1 LCQGRDRTWRGAAPD
16 GNIASN
22 PGCRTRSIR
31 SRILIIDD
39 DRELAA
45 MLAEFLDLEG
55 FDVVVAFEAPEPP
68 LELPPGPPP
77 DLVVLDVMLPGRSG
91 FELLRELRAREARL
105 PILMLTARGDAVDRI
120 LGLELGADDY
130 LSKPFDPRELA
141 ARIRAVLRRASTP
154 AQAADEDEDA
164 ATELRAGPLLLDLA
178 RRRADLGGEALELT
192 AAEFRVLARLVRDA
206 GRLVSR
212 AELTEDA
219 LGRKLTLYDRA
230 IDTHVSNLRRK
241 LERAAAARPAT
252 PREAGAPAGAGAA
265 PGIEIRSV
273 RGAGYELL
281 TGAPR

>member
-1 LCQGRDRTWRGAAPD
+1 MAGRDAGRQHRLEPCHREH
-16 GNIASN
+16 
-22 PGCRTRSIR
+22 PIR

-45 MLAEFLDLEG
+45 MLAEFLDREG
-55 FDVVVAFEAPEPP
+55 FEVAVAFEAPEPP
-68 LELPPGPPP
+68 LEWPPGPPP

-141 ARIRAVLRRASTP
+141 ARIRAVLRRASAPTP
-154 AQAADEDEDA
+154 AASDDDPDA
-164 ATELRAGPLLLDLA
+164 ALRAGGLLLDLP
-178 RRRADLGGEALELT
+178 RRRAEFGGQPLELT
-192 AAEFRVLARLVRDA
+192 GAEFRVLARLVRDA

-241 LERAAAARPAT
+241 LERAAAALTGPS
-252 PREAGAPAGAGAA
+252 GAA
-265 PGIEIRSV
+265 GGAAAAGGLEIRAV

-281 TGAPR
+281 TDPGR

>member
-1 LCQGRDRTWRGAAPD
+1 
-16 GNIASN
+16 
-22 PGCRTRSIR
+22 
-31 SRILIIDD
+31 
-39 DRELAA
+39 
-45 MLAEFLDLEG
+45 MLAEFLDREG

-68 LELPPGPPP
+68 LELPQGPPP

-141 ARIRAVLRRASTP
+141 ARIRAVLRRATTP
-154 AQAADEDEDA
+154 ANAGAGGGDA
-164 ATELRAGPLLLDLA
+164 AVTDMRAGALVLDLA
-178 RRRADLGGEALELT
+178 RRRADFAGRPVELT
-192 AAEFRVLARLVRDA
+192 GAEFRVLSRLVRDA

-241 LERAAAARPAT
+241 LERAKAAVQVG
-252 PREAGAPAGAGAA
+252 GAVADPGGLSGAL
-265 PGIEIRSV
+265 EIRSV

-281 TGAPR
+281 TEAPR

>member
-1 LCQGRDRTWRGAAPD
+1 M
-16 GNIASN
+16 
-22 PGCRTRSIR
+22 R

-45 MLAEFLDLEG
+45 MLAEFLDREG
-55 FDVVVAFEAPEPP
+55 FEVVLSHGAPEPP
-68 LELPPGPPP
+68 LELPAGAPP
-77 DLVVLDVMLPGRSG
+77 DLVVLDVMLPGRNG
-91 FELLRELRAREARL
+91 FELLRELRARESRL

-141 ARIRAVLRRASTP
+141 ARIRAVLRRASAP
-154 AQAADEDEDA
+154 AAASSADDEE
-164 ATELRAGPLLLDLA
+164 ELRAGVLLLDLA
-178 RRRADLGGEALELT
+178 RRRIDYGGQPVEVT

-212 AELTEDA
+212 ADLTEEA

-241 LERAAAARPAT
+241 LERAG
-252 PREAGAPAGAGAA
+252 GA
-265 PGIEIRSV
+265 GIEIRAV

-281 TGAPR
+281 AGAPP

>member
-1 LCQGRDRTWRGAAPD
+1 M
-16 GNIASN
+16 
-22 PGCRTRSIR
+22 R

-45 MLAEFLDLEG
+45 MLAEFLDREG
-55 FDVVVAFEAPEPP
+55 FDVVLAHGAPEPP
-68 LELPPGPPP
+68 LELPAGAPP
-77 DLVVLDVMLPGRSG
+77 DLIVLDVMLPGRNG
-91 FELLRELRAREARL
+91 FDLLRELRARESRL

-154 AQAADEDEDA
+154 AAASGTDTGDGE
-164 ATELRAGPLLLDLA
+164 ELRAGVLLLDLA
-178 RRRADLGGEALELT
+178 RRRVDYGGHAVEVT
-192 AAEFRVLARLVRDA
+192 GAEFRVLARLVRDA

-212 AELTEDA
+212 ADLTEEA

-241 LERAAAARPAT
+241 LERA
-252 PREAGAPAGAGAA
+252 GGL
-265 PGIEIRSV
+265 GIEIRAV

-281 TGAPR
+281 AEPAP

>member
-1 LCQGRDRTWRGAAPD
+1 
-16 GNIASN
+16 
-22 PGCRTRSIR
+22 
-31 SRILIIDD
+31 
-39 DRELAA
+39 
-45 MLAEFLDLEG
+45 MLAEFLDREG
-55 FDVVVAFEAPEPP
+55 FDVVVAFEAQEPP

-130 LSKPFDPRELA
+130 LTKPFDPRELA
-141 ARIRAVLRRASTP
+141 ARIRAVLRRASAP
-154 AQAADEDEDA
+154 AQTGGDVDAA
-164 ATELRAGPLLLDLA
+164 ATELRAGALVLDLA
-178 RRRADLGGEALELT
+178 RRRAEFGGQPVDLTG
-192 AAEFRVLARLVRDA
+192 AEFRVLSRLVRDA
-206 GRLVSR
+206 GRLVGR

-241 LERAAAARPAT
+241 LERAAALQAVGAK
-252 PREAGAPAGAGAA
+252 AGTGGACGAL
-265 PGIEIRSV
+265 EIRSV

-281 TGAPR
+281 TEAPR